1 MIAPFYGQD
10 LLGGPHRSYM
20 PVHDWKKL
28 MNNKGEGLLI
38 GIEHFDNVPG
48 RGASF
53 VGHVPCLEMQ
63 AAFSFMV
70 SVPGMYELYIY
81 ESYLTSHT
89 NMIHTLPFPYD
100 V

>member
-28 MNNKGEGLLI
+28 FNNKGEGLLI
-38 GIEHFDNVPG
+38 GIEHFNNVPD

-70 SVPGMYELYIY
+70 SVHDCSII
-81 ESYLTSHT
+81 
-89 NMIHTLPFPYD
+89 IHSIMCNVFDTLFS
-100 V
+100 VIECT